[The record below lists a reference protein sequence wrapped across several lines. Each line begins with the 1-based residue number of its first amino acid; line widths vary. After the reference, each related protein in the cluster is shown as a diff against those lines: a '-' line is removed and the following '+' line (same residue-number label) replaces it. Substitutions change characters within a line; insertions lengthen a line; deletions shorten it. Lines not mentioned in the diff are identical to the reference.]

1 MDHID
6 RKMLALFQHDTRRIA
21 DSIGA
26 EVGLSAAAVQ
36 RRVKRMRENGAIQGE
51 IALLNARAVGV
62 LITCIALLTMAAR
75 HRPSVY
81 LDRFKRRMREMPE
94 VQQCYQVTGSSDLVI
109 VVSAS
114 SMEHYAE
121 FSRRWFE
128 SNEDIARYETLVVLD
143 RVKVGLSLPV
153 SIEEISMTSPRTRR
167 KPKGA

>member
-6 RKMLALFQHDTRRIA
+6 RKILALFQHDTRRIA

-62 LITCIALLTMAAR
+62 ITCIALLTMAAR
-75 HRPSVY
+75 PRPSVY

>member
-6 RKMLALFQHDTRRIA
+6 RKILALFQHNTRRTA
-21 DSIGA
+21 NSIGT

-36 RRVKRMRENGAIQGE
+36 RRIKRMRENGAIQGE
-51 IALLNARAVGV
+51 IALLDPRAVGV
-62 LITCIALLTMAAR
+62 LITCIALLTMVAR
-75 HRPSVY
+75 PRPSVY

-109 VVSAS
+109 AVSAN
-114 SMEHYAE
+114 SMEHYAK

-128 SNEDIARYETLVVLD
+128 SSEDIARYETLVVLD

-153 SIEEISMTSPRTRR
+153 LTEETAVRPPR